1 MGDGR
6 PDLVL
11 REAAHAA
18 ADQQRPGRLYG
29 ELPAIIVEDG
39 YLGGYGRVTSIT
51 EEPRE
56 RSRSVGVRT
65 IFIVQLREQE

>member
-1 MGDGR
+1 VGDGR

-18 ADQQRPGRLYG
+18 ADQQRPGRLNG
-29 ELPAIIVEDG
+29 ELSAVIVEDR
-39 YLGGYGRVTSIT
+39 YCGGYGRVTSIA

-56 RSRSVGVRT
+56 GSRAVGVRT
-65 IFIVQLREQE
+65 IFAVELREQE